1 MISINNTDLLD
12 DEWGFYVDIE
22 SVIINDNDNYK
33 HMSKKEIF
41 STLEDISE
49 EYEYYYNQQKE
60 EKNLCICVNCTKN
73 VIHTSCMNHTL
84 IEPRVYLRFF
94 LPIGFK
100 FFISLTTYFGQT
112 MDHMQQS
119 KKESLCLNQ
128 NSLYMC
134 QH

>member
-33 HMSKKEIF
+33 HMSKKDFF

-60 EKNLCICVNCTKN
+60 ERNLCIYDNCTKN
-73 VIHTSCMNHTL
+73 VINMDSKTKKTQNDDTCINKLISIILITSILT
-84 IEPRVYLRFF
+84 FF
-94 LPIGFK
+94 MFWI
-100 FFISLTTYFGQT
+100 I
-112 MDHMQQS
+112 
-119 KKESLCLNQ
+119 
-128 NSLYMC
+128 
-134 QH
+134 

>member
-1 MISINNTDLLD
+1 MISINNTDLLE
-12 DEWGFYVDIE
+12 DEWGFYVGIE

-73 VIHTSCMNHTL
+73 VINMDAETRKPQNGDSFISAISTILITL
-84 IEPRVYLRFF
+84 ILTF
-94 LPIGFK
+94 LVFYI
-100 FFISLTTYFGQT
+100 I
-112 MDHMQQS
+112 
-119 KKESLCLNQ
+119 
-128 NSLYMC
+128 
-134 QH
+134 

>member
-1 MISINNTDLLD
+1 MISINNTDLLE

-60 EKNLCICVNCTKN
+60 EKN
-73 VIHTSCMNHTL
+73 
-84 IEPRVYLRFF
+84 
-94 LPIGFK
+94 
-100 FFISLTTYFGQT
+100 
-112 MDHMQQS
+112 
-119 KKESLCLNQ
+119 
-128 NSLYMC
+128 
-134 QH
+134 